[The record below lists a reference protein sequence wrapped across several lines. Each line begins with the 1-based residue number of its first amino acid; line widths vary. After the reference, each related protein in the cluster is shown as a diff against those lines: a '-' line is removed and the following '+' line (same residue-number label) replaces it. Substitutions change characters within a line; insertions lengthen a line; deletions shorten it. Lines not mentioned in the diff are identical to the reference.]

1 LRDDWYKL
9 VAEYYTQIEEGGV
22 HDPDLIG
29 WSMRWNPS
37 DRETRQKMVAW
48 SVATETCVQTK
59 EDPVLIYN
67 RILERNKGKDKDC
80 KESIA
85 ETN

>member
-1 LRDDWYKL
+1 
-9 VAEYYTQIEEGGV
+9 
-22 HDPDLIG
+22 
-29 WSMRWNPS
+29 MRWNPS

-80 KESIA
+80 NESIA

>member
-1 LRDDWYKL
+1 
-9 VAEYYTQIEEGGV
+9 
-22 HDPDLIG
+22 
-29 WSMRWNPS
+29 MRWNPS
-37 DRETRQKMVAW
+37 DKETRQKMVAW

-67 RILERNKGKDKDC
+67 KILERNKGKDKDP
-80 KESIA
+80 KESIG

>member
-1 LRDDWYKL
+1 MCWAQSNKE
-9 VAEYYTQIEEGGV
+9 A
-22 HDPDLIG
+22 
-29 WSMRWNPS
+29 
-37 DRETRQKMVAW
+37 RQKMVAW

-67 RILERNKGKDKDC
+67 RILERNKRRDKDC
-80 KESIA
+80 KESLS

>member
-1 LRDDWYKL
+1 
-9 VAEYYTQIEEGGV
+9 
-22 HDPDLIG
+22 
-29 WSMRWNPS
+29 
-37 DRETRQKMVAW
+37 MVAW

-67 RILERNKGKDKDC
+67 KILERNKGKDKDC